1 MDYIKLSKEISY
13 VLRHNP
19 TKYNLDMDEFGYVKI
34 NELLNGLNDSGQFKE
49 IITLKD
55 LKEVIKVC
63 DKERFKIDDD
73 KIKALYGHTIPLKIK
88 MEEVIPPDILY
99 HGTTKKALD
108 NILNKGLDK
117 RKRQYVHLAKEK
129 EVAYRVGK
137 RRDEEPVIL
146 KIAAKKAYLD
156 GIIFYYGGD
165 DIYLAEYV
173 PTNYISIDDNVF
185 KL

>member
-19 TKYNLDMDEFGYVKI
+19 NKYNLNMDENGYVLI
-34 NELLNGLNDSGQFKE
+34 AELLNGLNNSKQFKE
-49 IITLKD
+49 LITLND

-73 KIKALYGHTIPLKIK
+73 KIKALYGHTISLKIK

-108 NILNKGLDK
+108 SILNKGLDK

-146 KIAAKKAYLD
+146 KIAAKEACLD

-165 DIYLAEYV
+165 DIYLTKYI
-173 PTNYISIDDNVF
+173 PINYISIDDNVF